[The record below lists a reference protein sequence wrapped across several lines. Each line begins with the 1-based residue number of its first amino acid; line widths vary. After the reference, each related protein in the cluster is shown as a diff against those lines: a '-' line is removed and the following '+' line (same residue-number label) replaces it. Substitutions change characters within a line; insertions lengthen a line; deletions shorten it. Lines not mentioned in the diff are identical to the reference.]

1 MLRMT
6 LQPVQGKNPD
16 VLIERTVA
24 INRAN
29 GIYLRVALLTA
40 DNKPLPYLL
49 VQIYENPTKPK
60 YVLNYALYPD
70 ISVYN
75 EICSG
80 GLGSSDFI
88 IGALNKSHA
97 ENIKV
102 YNVINGKEFT
112 DVLFNNQLL
121 LNKHICDDI
130 DSVMRSWVK
139 KRGSDERPS

>member
-1 MLRMT
+1 MLRVT
-6 LQPVQGKNPD
+6 LQSVQGENPD
-16 VLIERTVA
+16 VLIERTVT

-49 VQIYENPTKPK
+49 VQIYENPSKPK
-60 YVLNYALYPD
+60 YILNYALYPD
-70 ISVYN
+70 VSVYN

-80 GLGSSDFI
+80 RLGSSDFI

-102 YNVINGKEFT
+102 YNVINGQEFT
-112 DVLFNNQLL
+112 NVLFNNQLL
-121 LNKHICDDI
+121 LNECTCNDI
-130 DSVMRSWVK
+130 DSAMISWVK
-139 KRGSDERPS
+139 QRKPNERAS